1 MSDWGG
7 DGAAPDAPVSVA
19 PAYRDSA
26 ESRNGPINLSVR
38 NIGVCDGGACD
49 RGRP

>member
-7 DGAAPDAPVSVA
+7 DGAAPDAPVSPA
-19 PAYRDSA
+19 PTYWDSA
-26 ESRNGPINLSVR
+26 QDGRGRIDLSVR